1 VTLSFAAVISPI
13 LSAVARNVADIDV
26 WLESSATR
34 IEGRPSDQRELI
46 QQIANNI
53 GSHVALDAHPT
64 VDMLKD
70 IKAGI
75 DGAEIELLVNYLRSV
90 ARVSLKLID
99 DVLAL
104 MAQ

>member
-1 VTLSFAAVISPI
+1 LIRPI
-13 LSAVARNVADIDV
+13 PSTIARNAADIDV
-26 WLESSATR
+26 WLESWATS

-70 IKAGI
+70 IEAGI
-75 DGAEIELLVNYLRSV
+75 DGAEIELLANYRSV

-104 MAQ
+104 GTQ